1 MLSNE
6 GRRVT
11 LRDLLK
17 KGKEFFRMSICGNH
31 RGVSSQSLPLRSHHR
46 RSLKDRTILIIASH
60 TQDPLE
66 RHDRTDPRIA
76 SQFGHERSEPFL

>member
-6 GRRVT
+6 GRWIT

-17 KGKEFFRMSICGNH
+17 KGKEILGMGICGDH
-31 RGVSSQSLPLRSHHR
+31 RGVSSQALPLRSHHR
-46 RSLKDRTILIIASH
+46 RSLKYGPILIVTPH
-60 TQDPLE
+60 TQHPLE
-66 RHDRTDPRIA
+66 RHYWTDPRVT